1 MNSVKELSQNSA
13 KHILDSCVKI
23 DAREEVAKL
32 SGVSHDTVPLQK
44 KYEIDTMK

>member
-1 MNSVKELSQNSA
+1 MNSTKKLPHNSA

-32 SGVSHDTVPLQK
+32 SGIS
-44 KYEIDTMK
+44 